1 MKTYAIWITTA
12 VLIASLL
19 FNAGISWANVNE
31 NTDDIDNIVE
41 WIETQRGFNEELTKI
56 TVRQDETL
64 RNIEDDIND
73 IQEAM

>member
-1 MKTYAIWITTA
+1 MKVYIVWITTA

-19 FNAGISWANVNE
+19 FNAGISWAKVNE
-31 NTDDIDNIVE
+31 NTKDIEVVIE
-41 WIETQRGFNEELTKI
+41 WIDTQRDFNEELTKI

-64 RNIEDDIND
+64 SNIEEDIED

>member
-1 MKTYAIWITTA
+1 MKTYVIWITTA
-12 VLIASLL
+12 ILIASLL
-19 FNAGISWANVNE
+19 FNAGISWASVNE

-64 RNIEDDIND
+64 RNIENDIND
-73 IQEAM
+73 IQEAI